1 MVYPGGVL
9 MAEAVSA
16 PYVAITD
23 KTKVSSI
30 DRSKNTVRLVF
41 LSGVDKDQL
50 IEYSL
55 TGADVDPR
63 IQNGDMPIM
72 ATCQGRQLLKLAFMP
87 GTEPAEPAAQPHHPI
102 VPPKPPVPAESQE
115 EVKLVTPATN
125 QAIPKPEGQPFNQ
138 KGVLKKK
145 QLDPNKDFFGF
156 SLEKIKEGKPTG
168 NVLFHDLHKMYHA
181 TTLIESL
188 KTLEEGSQ
196 VEYITINYQPVKIG
210 AQGTLF
216 GGKGGGR
223 GYYDPEAEKRR
234 QESIEKQNAKIIT
247 KDLLIEL
254 MKQYPVQ
261 ENPDN
266 LERIF
271 ILLPQMVDA
280 VKREHQRLL
289 EG

>member
-1 MVYPGGVL
+1 MT
-9 MAEAVSA
+9 EAVSA
-16 PYVAITD
+16 PCVTITD

-30 DRSKNTVRLVF
+30 DRQKNTVRLVF

-55 TGADVDPR
+55 VGAEVDPR
-63 IQNGDMPIM
+63 IQNGDIPIM

-87 GTEPAEPAAQPHHPI
+87 GTEPAEAPQPHHPI
-102 VPPKPPVPAESQE
+102 VPPKPPAPAQ
-115 EVKLVTPATN
+115 KPAGDD
-125 QAIPKPEGQPFNQ
+125 KPYNM
-138 KGVLKKK
+138 KGILRKK
-145 QLDPNKDFFGF
+145 QLDSSKEFYGF
-156 SLEKIKEGKPTG
+156 SLERIKDGKPSG
-168 NVLFHDLHKMYHA
+168 DVKFYDLHILENSNS
-181 TTLIESL
+181 LIESL
-188 KTLEEGSQ
+188 QTLQEGTEIDYVQ
-196 VEYITINYQPVKIG
+196 KNFLPVKVG
-210 AQGTLF
+210 PKGSLNSF
-216 GGKGGGR
+216 GGGFKR
-223 GYYDPEAEKRR
+223 LYDPEVEKRR
-234 QESIEKQNAKIIT
+234 QASIEKSNAKIIT

>member
-1 MVYPGGVL
+1 MT
-9 MAEAVSA
+9 EAVSA
-16 PYVAITD
+16 PCVAITD

-55 TGADVDPR
+55 TGAEVDPR

-72 ATCQGRQLLKLAFMP
+72 ATCQGRQLLKLAFMA

-102 VPPKPPVPAESQE
+102 VPPKPPAPA
-115 EVKLVTPATN
+115 
-125 QAIPKPEGQPFNQ
+125 QAPKTGDDKPYNM
-138 KGVLKKK
+138 KGILRKK
-145 QLDPNKDFFGF
+145 QLDSSKEFYGF
-156 SLEKIKEGKPTG
+156 SLERIKDGKPSG
-168 NVLFHDLHKMYHA
+168 DVKFYDLNVLENSKSL
-181 TTLIESL
+181 LESL
-188 KTLEEGSQ
+188 QTLQEGTEIDYVQ
-196 VEYITINYQPVKIG
+196 RNFLPVKVG
-210 AQGTLF
+210 PKGSLNSF
-216 GGKGGGR
+216 GGGFKR
-223 GYYDPEAEKRR
+223 PYDPEAEKRR

-247 KDLLIEL
+247 KDLLVEL
-254 MKQYPVQ
+254 MKQYPIQ

-266 LERIF
+266 LKRIF

-280 VKREHQRLL
+280 VKREHPRLL